1 MSILLAACQ
10 SAPKNVSMSEL
21 ETVPDGVDKAIDLES
36 SLQLINK
43 GEMTSYI
50 VYQPKGPV
58 TADLEEEGDTVNIN
72 FTNEKGDNII
82 RHVYELTMDEKHD
95 TLEVLVNGKPVS
107 FDVVTDM

>member
-1 MSILLAACQ
+1 
-10 SAPKNVSMSEL
+10 MSEL

-50 VYQPKGPV
+50 VYQAKGPV